1 MGPSIMAGTMSP
13 DVIVDFQF
21 EGGLFFL
28 AVTNIGSEPAVCVRV
43 AFDPPFHGLGGI
55 ESIAEMP
62 LFRNIE
68 FLAPSKSIRT
78 LVDSSANFFA
88 RQEPERITVTICYS
102 DRAGHE
108 YASTIRHDLAIY
120 RDIKFVP

>member
-1 MGPSIMAGTMSP
+1 MAGTMSP

-28 AVTNIGSEPAVCVRV
+28 AVANIGSEPAVRVRV
-43 AFDPPFHGLGGI
+43 AFDPPFSGLGGF

-62 LFRNIE
+62 LFQNIE

-88 RQEPERITVTICYS
+88 RQEPERITITICYS

-108 YASTIRHDLAIY
+108 YASTIHHDLAIY
-120 RDIKFVP
+120 RDIKFVT